1 MRSTVSRFRLSAGVL
16 LLFFLLVACSR
27 SHPQST
33 ASPASPP
40 PTFEYV
46 GEWGVQGSD
55 PGQLNNPG
63 GLALDVDRNVFIAD
77 SGNDS
82 IDKFTIDGHP
92 LLSFKDSV
100 PRDLNR
106 IAVDS
111 GGGIYAVSPRLNT
124 VYIYSPAG
132 ELFRTLPLK
141 APQYERIRN
150 ITVGEDG
157 GIVVIESN
165 GRSNQNEMQKYTP
178 TGRLLRSWRLRVQSG
193 TAAPVPAS
201 IGIGSDLSV
210 YVVDAT
216 GELLQKFT
224 PDGEFVS
231 EWKWKSA
238 DAPYPAPFANGA
250 SPTPGTTSQDATAPS
265 ASTVS
270 GSGIGVTLSGIVVAD
285 PEIHGVRV
293 WGLDGQQKLTDALDG
308 KLKDSSDFQIAAGP
322 VGELLVLDTTN
333 ARLYRFHMHF

>member
-1 MRSTVSRFRLSAGVL
+1 
-16 LLFFLLVACSR
+16 
-27 SHPQST
+27 
-33 ASPASPP
+33 
-40 PTFEYV
+40 
-46 GEWGVQGSD
+46 VQGKD

-63 GLALDVDRNVFIAD
+63 ALAIDAHSNVFIAD

-111 GGGIYAVSPRLNT
+111 GGGIYAASPRLNT
-124 VYIYSPAG
+124 IYIYSPAG
-132 ELFRTLPLK
+132 ELFRTVPLK

-150 ITVGEDG
+150 IVVGEDG

-193 TAAPVPAS
+193 TTAPVPAS
-201 IGIGSDLSV
+201 IGIGNDLSV

-238 DAPYPAPFANGA
+238 DPPSSVPPADGA
-250 SPTPGTTSQDATAPS
+250 TTAPS
-265 ASTVS
+265 AASQGAIASSASTVF
-270 GSGIGVTLSGIVVAD
+270 GSGIGVTLGGIVVAD
-285 PEIHGVRV
+285 PDIRGVRV
-293 WGLDGQQKLTDALDG
+293 WGLDGRQKLTDTLDG
-308 KLKDSSDFQIAAGP
+308 KLKDSSDFQIVAGP
-322 VGELLVLDTTN
+322 GGELLVLDTTN
-333 ARLYRFHMHF
+333 TRLYRFHMHF